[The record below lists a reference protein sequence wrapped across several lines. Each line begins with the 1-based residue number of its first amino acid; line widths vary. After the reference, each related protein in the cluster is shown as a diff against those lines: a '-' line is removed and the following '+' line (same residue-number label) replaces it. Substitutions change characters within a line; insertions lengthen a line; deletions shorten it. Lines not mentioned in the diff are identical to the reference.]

1 MTNLN
6 ETLLP
11 SALAEKQAA
20 YADLLVRI
28 GINVQPGQR
37 VRVRAELAHR
47 HLAQLVTRAAYR
59 AGADFVHVEWI
70 DPMLDFIRLETCTA
84 AELGALPAYEVVRA
98 QEMLDDNW
106 AVLSLV
112 GTEFP
117 NLFDS
122 VDPDRMKQMQLGR
135 SQAMRT
141 WAEAVSKNRVAW
153 CVAGVP
159 NPAWAAKVLPDLDPQ
174 SALQQLWETVLTV
187 CRLYEPDPVG
197 AWTAHGVTL
206 NRVIDAMHRES
217 VRSLRFFDPTPG
229 PDGLPSTDLTV
240 GLTDSPAWIGASSVS
255 PLGVTFLP
263 NIPTEE
269 VFTTP
274 HNQRTNGWVRVS
286 KPTIP
291 MNQEVTGLWVRFEEG
306 EVVEYTADS
315 GLEGLERFFQIPGA
329 TRLGEIA
336 LVDARS
342 PINRSNLLFHN
353 ILFDENAVCHM
364 AFGRAYAAGVSGG
377 DQMDPDLLS
386 ALGVNDSP
394 VHLDVMIGTD
404 TMQVSGLCADGREIV
419 IMENGQFVEAV
430 LAEK

>member
-6 ETLLP
+6 ATPPP
-11 SALAEKQAA
+11 SSLAEKQAA

-37 VRVRAELAHR
+37 VRVRAEMAHR
-47 HLAQLVTRAAYR
+47 HLAQLVTQAAYR

-70 DPMLDFIRLETCTA
+70 DPMLDFIRLENCTA
-84 AELGALPAYEVVRA
+84 DDLGALPAYEVTRT

-106 AVLSLV
+106 ALLSLV

-117 NLFDS
+117 DLFDS

-135 SQAMRT
+135 SQTMRA
-141 WAEAVSKNRVAW
+141 WSEAVSKNRVAW

-159 NPAWAAKVLPDLDPQ
+159 NPAWAAKVLPDLDPED
-174 SALQQLWETVLTV
+174 ALRQLWETVLTV
-187 CRLYEPDPVG
+187 CRLDEPDPVA
-197 AWTAHGVTL
+197 AWTAHGITL
-206 NRVIDAMHRES
+206 NRVIDALDREA

-255 PLGVTFLP
+255 PLGVVFLP

-274 HNQRTNGWVRVS
+274 HNQRTNGYVRVS

-291 MNQEVTGLWVRFEEG
+291 MGKEVVGMWVRFEEG

-315 GLEGLERFFQIPGA
+315 GQEGLERFFQIPGA
-329 TRLGEIA
+329 TRLGEVA

-353 ILFDENAVCHM
+353 ILFDENAVCHI
-364 AFGRAYAAGVSGG
+364 AFGRAYAAGVVGG

-404 TMQVSGLCADGREIV
+404 TMRVSGLCADGREIV
-419 IMENGQFVEAV
+419 IMQNGQFVEDV

>member
-6 ETLLP
+6 ATP
-11 SALAEKQAA
+11 IGSSFSKKQAA
-20 YADLLVRI
+20 YADLLVRV

-37 VRVRAELAHR
+37 VRVRAEMAHR

-59 AGADFVHVEWI
+59 AGADLVHVEWI
-70 DPMLDFIRLETCTA
+70 DPMLDLIRLEEYTA
-84 AELGALPAYEVVRA
+84 EDLGGVPAYEMARA

-117 NLFDS
+117 DLFDS

-135 SQAMRT
+135 SQAMRA
-141 WAEAVSKNRVAW
+141 WSEAVSKNRVAW

-159 NPAWAAKVLPDLDPQ
+159 NPAWAAKVLPDMEPER
-174 SALQQLWETVLTV
+174 ALQQLWETVFTV
-187 CRLYEPDPVG
+187 CRLDEADPVA
-197 AWTAHGVTL
+197 AWTAHGKTL
-206 NRVIDAMHRES
+206 NRVIDYLDREA

-255 PLGVTFLP
+255 PLGVVFLP

-274 HNQRTNGWVRVS
+274 HNQRTTGYVRVS

-291 MNQEVTGLWVRFEEG
+291 MGQEVTGMWVRFEKG
-306 EVVEYTADS
+306 EVVEFTAHS
-315 GLEGLERFFQIPGA
+315 GLEGLERFFQMPGA
-329 TRLGEIA
+329 TRLGEVA

-342 PINRSNLLFHN
+342 PINRSGLLFHN
-353 ILFDENAVCHM
+353 ILFDENAVCHI
-364 AFGRAYAAGVSGG
+364 AFGRAYAAGVLGG
-377 DQMDPDLLS
+377 DEMDPDLLS

-404 TMQVSGLCADGREIV
+404 TMRVSGLCADGREIT
-419 IMENGQFVEAV
+419 IMEDGRFTEGV
-430 LAEK
+430 LAER